1 MNNTYKIYGK
11 TLNTWTAYDEK
22 YDCDVTVQREIAY
35 REYYKDTHELK
46 QIGSRDFT
54 KYTDHE
60 MTDAWVWSWDGEKRN
75 AGGHRWFQCE
85 GMIKYSTGDSK
96 AVRAHLM
103 KKYNAAEI
111 QLRNF

>member
-11 TLNTWTAYDEK
+11 TLNTWTVYDEIHDL
-22 YDCDVTVQREIAY
+22 YVQVQREVAY

-60 MTDAWVWSWDGEKRN
+60 MTQAWIWSWDGVTRN
-75 AGGHRWFQCE
+75 AGGHRWFRCE
-85 GMIKYSTGDSK
+85 GTVRYSSGDAK
-96 AVRAHLM
+96 AVREHLRR
-103 KKYNAAEI
+103 KYNAAEI
-111 QLRNF
+111 QLRK